1 MVNNVIESY
10 PDSNEVIQFKETKIQ
25 TRIRSSCTAN
35 GQQPPEDQQQ
45 KTTIRPVDK
54 YDDCQLKSQ
63 LNAADD
69 AIQLKRSK
77 LTDDHALYELL
88 HDKDLAETGSSVLSS
103 YLAANEHHLVNE
115 SCHFLACTNAGN
127 LENELPGNI
136 LIDEFENS
144 IEINESADSFNENKI
159 AICDSNPLSDSST
172 QTATTLQNDP
182 FLSFLP
188 YHFSATSGTS
198 ATGSS
203 AGKFSQASLG
213 LSSAT
218 GGTSQPSS
226 NLSKILLSNQDLNKP
241 DQFKSD
247 LRPALNGQTTTDLFQ
262 FGGGSGHQASAR
274 SSSPS
279 AYIKLDSQENE
290 QIKMNQTNSSMHSCS
305 IGQPITSASI
315 GASIESIDPIIGE
328 KRLLSS
334 QKLNGEDLLFSLT
347 SEDLNDVT
355 SYFSLLNSEL
365 KEKSSGFNCSPSLD
379 SVDSMFCGSSVWD
392 SPPPSSNSSNNSSL
406 NNDLDLPFILSSDS
420 NDLSTSQENEQSFL
434 DSEFPFLSEDSI
446 FNSFVNS
453 NLNDLINTDAFFDEK
468 LTDDLQFENNLNSFL
483 SCPNFGSGAFG
494 SANDHG
500 TLART
505 KQHCTLSKDSNL
517 AKLLREKLPIKIPSQ
532 SNQTRTETNS
542 SNSSNSLKTKENLT
556 ASTAAPANANVNS
569 TVNTTNSTPTN
580 SLTNAATVA
589 GKDAAAADSKKTNGL
604 IARKFTIQGVNIN
617 NATTESRPKTA
628 AVSTGCLARSIK
640 IIDPVAVQVAG
651 SSNVKYLLNNYTATT
666 AATAAP
672 NGTSQTG
679 NSFSLNISPA
689 SCLTVTTNASTSSLA
704 NSSTAGSQVST
715 AKSFIIKSVDGKFAN
730 GILYTPISRNGT
742 NIAYTST
749 LTANGVPAVANGL
762 SATTGSATTGSTTT
776 SSAPESKTKIMA
788 AFTPNSLFI
797 NNRKLVQKRPYSSM
811 SVSIPSNSSQ
821 TTKDFYSID
830 LVPKPITNHLANLA
844 ADTTQFACAGD
855 LSAELKK
862 KVKTSLEIAGTPT
875 ASSKSHSS
883 SKCHSEFPS
892 SRTNEGIVAVNSVVN
907 SSNRLS
913 IEFSSRTNFSIFPLL
928 QSFQR
933 TRCCSTCW

>member
-25 TRIRSSCTAN
+25 TTRIRSTN
-35 GQQPPEDQQQ
+35 GQPLDDPL
-45 KTTIRPVDK
+45 KTIRPVDK
-54 YDDCQLKSQ
+54 SDDCQLRGQ
-63 LNAADD
+63 LTAADD
-69 AIQLKRSK
+69 ALKRASK
-77 LTDDHALYELL
+77 LTDGDALYELL
-88 HDKDLAETGSSVLSS
+88 HDKDLTGSSVLSS
-103 YLAANEHHLVNE
+103 YLAEQNLVNE
-115 SCHFLACTNAGN
+115 CSHFLDCTSAGN
-127 LENELPGNI
+127 LENELRSNV

-188 YHFSATSGTS
+188 YHFPAN
-198 ATGSS
+198 TGSS
-203 AGKFSQASLG
+203 AGKFSSQTG
-213 LSSAT
+213 LSSSAA
-218 GGTSQPSS
+218 GTSQPSS

-247 LRPALNGQTTTDLFQ
+247 LRPALNGQTTTGDLFQ
-262 FGGGSGHQASAR
+262 FAGGQSTAR

-279 AYIKLDSQENE
+279 AYIKLDNGQENE
-290 QIKMNQTNSSMHSCS
+290 QTKMNQTNGSIHSCS
-305 IGQPITSASI
+305 IGQPINS
-315 GASIESIDPIIGE
+315 ASIESIDPIGE

-365 KEKSSGFNCSPSLD
+365 KEKTSAFNCSPSLD

-420 NDLSTSQENEQSFL
+420 NDLSTSQENEQSLL
-434 DSEFPFLSEDSI
+434 DSEFPFLSEDSM

-500 TLART
+500 SLART
-505 KQHCTLSKDSNL
+505 KKHCTLSKDSNL
-517 AKLLREKLPIKIPSQ
+517 AKLLREKLPIKLPSQ
-532 SNQTRTETNS
+532 SNQTKTETNS
-542 SNSSNSLKTKENLT
+542 SNSSNSAKTKENPT
-556 ASTAAPANANVNS
+556 TSTAAPANVHT
-569 TVNTTNSTPTN
+569 TVNNTSTNSTNSSTN
-580 SLTNAATVA
+580 GSATAA
-589 GKDAAAADSKKTNGL
+589 GKQDAPVDPKKTNGL

-617 NATTESRPKTA
+617 NTAAAATAPTATESRPKTA

-651 SSNVKYLLNNYTATT
+651 SSNVKYLLNNYTTT
-666 AATAAP
+666 ATAGTTP

-689 SCLTVTTNASTSSLA
+689 NCLTVTTNAATGGLT
-704 NSSTAGSQVST
+704 NSSAAGGQVST

-742 NIAYTST
+742 NIAYTSS
-749 LTANGVPAVANGL
+749 LTANGVPANGL
-762 SATTGSATTGSTTT
+762 AATTG
-776 SSAPESKTKIMA
+776 APESKTKIMA

-830 LVPKPITNHLANLA
+830 LVPKPITNNLANLA
-844 ADTTQFACAGD
+844 ADTAQFAGD

-875 ASSKSHSS
+875 TSKSHSS
-883 SKCHSEFPS
+883 SKFRVEWKW
-892 SRTNEGIVAVNSVVN
+892 NEIM
-907 SSNRLS
+907 
-913 IEFSSRTNFSIFPLL
+913 IF
-928 QSFQR
+928 Q
-933 TRCCSTCW
+933 